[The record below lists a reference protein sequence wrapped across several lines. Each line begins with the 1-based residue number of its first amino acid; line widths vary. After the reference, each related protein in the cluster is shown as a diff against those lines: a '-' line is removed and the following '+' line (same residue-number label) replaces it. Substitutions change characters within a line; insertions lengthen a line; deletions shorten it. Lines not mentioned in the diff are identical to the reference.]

1 MREVESPPKDF
12 LEALA
17 RDPDVADWL
26 ISVTEIQLTRDA
38 YLDCAG
44 RFFYWAEWT
53 PQQLFT
59 LKREAMKA
67 GEPRSEVDTKLKR
80 YHETLRL
87 MGYAGKSRAKMVAA
101 VYSLIQSKG
110 YTIPRKLIRLD
121 MSGKTEMRVPERAEV
136 ELFIQYAHG
145 LEKKLLYTMLT
156 DSPCRPRVFPAL
168 RWNWMEAG
176 WWEKDVVHVTLPK
189 QFRPGN
195 QSGPRKFEP
204 ICFLG
209 PNSIHLLKQIRE
221 AKIKR
226 GKVPLDTDRILTMTA
241 GAVVVAVRRDF
252 NHLVQL
258 GLVRAS
264 RRDEE
269 DRLIEQPISP
279 KSWRKYQFNIID
291 ALTDIS
297 PEWRKMLKGRDL
309 QTERYYSKESIE
321 ALRKIYREK
330 IQPAL
335 WTNTGP
341 SAEEVKSLRQE
352 LEETKER
359 MEILENLAG
368 LRIRPQEAA
377 K

>member
-1 MREVESPPKDF
+1 MREVVSAPKEF

-17 RDPDVADWL
+17 KDPDVADWL
-26 ISVTEIQLTRDA
+26 ISVTEMQRTRGE
-38 YLDCAG
+38 YLEYAG

-53 PQQLFT
+53 PQQLFA
-59 LKREAMKA
+59 LKREAVKA
-67 GEPRSEVDTKLKR
+67 GEPRGEVEGKLKR

-87 MGYAGKSRAKMVAA
+87 MGYAGKSRAKMIAA

-121 MSGKTEMRVPERAEV
+121 MSSKTEMRVPEQKEID
-136 ELFIQYAHG
+136 LFIQYAHG

-168 RWNWMEAG
+168 RCNWLEAE
-176 WWEKDVVHVTLPK
+176 WWEKDVIHVTLPK

-209 PNSIHLLKQIRE
+209 PNSIQLLKQIRE

-226 GKVPLDTDRILTMTA
+226 GKLPLDTEHILTMTS

-252 NHLVQL
+252 NHLIQL
-258 GLVRAS
+258 GLIRPS

-269 DRLIEQPISP
+269 GKLIEQPLSP

-309 QTERYYSKESIE
+309 QTERYYSKENIE
-321 ALRKIYREK
+321 ELRKVYRDK
-330 IQPAL
+330 IQPRL
-335 WTNTGP
+335 WTNVATATP
-341 SAEEVKSLRQE
+341 EELKALHDQVSGQA
-352 LEETKER
+352 LEIETLQQLVR
-359 MEILENLAG
+359 NLA
-368 LRIRPQEAA
+368 A
-377 K
+377 KIQS